1 MNTLTLSAVL
11 GAAVADSWNPCAI
24 GVLLLLVTLIV
35 TAQHT
40 RRFVLLFGAT
50 YIIGVYIAYFL
61 IGLGLL
67 QAAHLFGIH
76 NFFGWLAAILLVIF
90 GIAHLKPS
98 LVTWIPGLRWLLT
111 CKVPPHR
118 ELAAQRG
125 ALVGGLILGVF
136 VGVCE
141 FPCTGAI
148 YLAVVALLATSASY
162 WQGVGYLVL
171 YNLVFILPLVVV
183 LFAIGRPAVLKRIE
197 TWQHANVLRVSQVI
211 GAVMLLG
218 GITILAWLIA
228 PYIP

>member
-1 MNTLTLSAVL
+1 MSTLTLPAVL

-24 GVLLLLVTLIV
+24 GVLLLLVSLIV

-40 RRFVLLFGAT
+40 RRFVILFGAT
-50 YIIGVYIAYFL
+50 YVLGVYIAYFL

-98 LVTWIPGLRWLLT
+98 LVLWIPGLSWLLT

-118 ELAAQRG
+118 EMAAKRG
-125 ALVGGLILGVF
+125 ALLGGLILGVF
-136 VGVCE
+136 VGICE

-148 YLAVVALLATSASY
+148 YLAVVALLASQASY
-162 WQGVGYLVL
+162 WQGVWYLVL
-171 YNLVFILPLVVV
+171 YNLVFVLPLVVV
-183 LFAIGRPAVLKRIE
+183 LFAIGWPAVLKRIE
-197 TWQHANVLRVSQVI
+197 SWQHAYVLRVSQIV
-211 GAVMLLG
+211 GAVMLLS
-218 GITILAWLIA
+218 GIAIFAWLIA
-228 PYIP
+228 PYLT